1 MPRIDRSAVRRERRR
16 SSPVAKRSGGLKIV
30 GAYALLLEQERVY
43 GGEPD
48 PRWAYSEAGKR
59 GDPYPESARGPALL
73 LPAMEAGEPVQV
85 SDSRLSALLRRAGS
99 LGQFL
104 TPQRPD
110 GRVEQLFWDVWRD
123 RSIGG
128 LLVYSDDMVVPVLGG
143 IAR

>member
-16 SSPVAKRSGGLKIV
+16 SSPVAKRSGGVKIPGV
-30 GAYALLLEQERVY
+30 YALLLDQERVY

-48 PRWAYSEAGKR
+48 PRWAYSEAGRR
-59 GDPYPESARGPALL
+59 GDPYPANWRGSADL
-73 LPAMEAGEPVQV
+73 LPALEAGEPVQV
-85 SDSRLSALLRRAGS
+85 SDSRLSGLLRRAGS

-110 GRVEQLFWDVWRD
+110 GRVERLFWDAWTD

-128 LLVYSDDMVVPVLGG
+128 LLVHADDIVMPM
-143 IAR
+143 RMY